1 MSDRRWYRPWSPK
14 RPKSYP
20 QPVGKLLDEM
30 LQRRKLS
37 KPLRI
42 FEIQR
47 QWSSLVGA
55 STAGRSWPTSLREG
69 VLTVHVA
76 DSAWI
81 QELTYLK
88 AQILAKIQTV
98 VPADAVTELRFYVRA
113 GASAPELKPSPG
125 SSRESVEELL
135 KRPLAPEVAAALS
148 DFENELDSIGD
159 PDLRKSIRR
168 AFVEHLLRQ

>member
-20 QPVGKLLDEM
+20 QPVSKLLTELLD
-30 LQRRKLS
+30 RRKLT

-47 QWSSLVGA
+47 QWSSLVGE
-55 STAGRSWPTSLREG
+55 STARRSWPTSLRDG

-81 QELTYLK
+81 QELSYLK
-88 AQILAKIQTV
+88 AQILTKIQTV

-113 GASAPELKPSPG
+113 GASVPEPKAPAK
-125 SSRESVEELL
+125 SSAESVEELL

-148 DFENELDSIGD
+148 DFENELDSIED
-159 PDLRKSIRR
+159 PDLRRSIRN
-168 AFVEHLLRQ
+168 AFVEHLLR